1 MGARYEI
8 RFSGSG
14 GQGMLLA
21 GIVMAEAASIFG
33 DKNAVQSQSYGP
45 ESRGGAS
52 KSEVIISND
61 PIDYPKATAIDC
73 MLALTQQA
81 CTKYYGDIKDDGLL
95 IIDSDEVKD
104 VPTGAFRI
112 MSLPIIET
120 ARKDLGKV
128 IVANIISLGVMT
140 EATGIVSNEA
150 MENAVLSRVPKPF
163 LELNKKALQ
172 KGFSMARELA

>member
-1 MGARYEI
+1 MGGRYEI

-14 GQGMLLA
+14 GQGMILA

-52 KSEVIISND
+52 KAEVIISSD

-81 CTKYYGDIKDDGLL
+81 CSKYYKDIKDDGML
-95 IIDSDEVKD
+95 IIDSDEVKE
-104 VPTGAFRI
+104 VPTGAFKI
-112 MSLPIIET
+112 ISLPILET
-120 ARKDLGKV
+120 ARKDLGKI

-140 EATGIVSNEA
+140 ELTGIVSNEA

-172 KGFSMARELA
+172 KGFSMAREQK

>member
-14 GQGMLLA
+14 GQGMILA

-52 KSEVIISND
+52 KAEVIISND

-140 EATGIVSNEA
+140 QATGVVSNEA

-172 KGFSMARELA
+172 KGFSMARELE

>member
-14 GQGMLLA
+14 GQGMILA

-52 KSEVIISND
+52 KSEVIISTQ

-81 CTKYYGDIKDDGLL
+81 CTKYYGDIKDDGFLV
-95 IIDSDEVKD
+95 IDSDEVKD
-104 VPTGAFRI
+104 VPEGAFRVV
-112 MSLPIIET
+112 SLPIIET
-120 ARKDLGKV
+120 ARKDLGKI
-128 IVANIISLGVMT
+128 IVANIISLGVIT
-140 EATGIVSNEA
+140 ELTGVVSNEA

-163 LELNKKALQ
+163 LDLNKKALQ
-172 KGFSMARELA
+172 KGFSMARELN